1 MSSLV
6 FRIKKPAPA
15 VTLALD
21 ANGVVL
27 SSVQGNIPAGW
38 RYYQS
43 TTASV
48 IFANDGS
55 VTSIG
60 ESAFY
65 YNQLTQVI
73 IPDGVTDIG
82 NGAFGNNQ
90 LTQATIPASV
100 TNIGNSAFAGNQLT
114 QVTIPASVTNIGNYA
129 FYYNQLTQ
137 VTIPASVTNIGNS
150 AFAGNQLTQVTIP
163 DGVTNIGNDAFVSNQ
178 LTAVTIPASVTNI
191 GNYAFRGNTNLA
203 SVSCFTTYT
212 SFVVGGNA
220 FFETASP
227 LTIHARIADA
237 TWTAGSSQTIQGNNN
252 VTVIKDL

>member
-90 LTQATIPASV
+90 LTQA
-100 TNIGNSAFAGNQLT
+100 
-114 QVTIPASVTNIGNYA
+114 
-129 FYYNQLTQ
+129 
-137 VTIPASVTNIGNS
+137 TIPASVTNIGNS